1 MPRRMPQQNLRKLL
15 EALAAREIGP
25 QPTFQKFEFL
35 DLFLILDK
43 EGLIGRKRLSE
54 RLGIGEG
61 AVRTML
67 QRLKAESLIE
77 VMGRGGCRLSEK
89 GAKLVNLL
97 KMVLR
102 DVGPVNLK
110 LPWNYPSNYVVIVRN
125 AAESVKKG
133 LEQRDEAIRA
143 GARALMVL
151 TYVNGRLMMPGVADL
166 TSEKPDFASSL
177 VNLLKPEEGDVILI
191 SAGDSVR
198 EARRGALAAAQT
210 LF

>member
-1 MPRRMPQQNLRKLL
+1 MLPRELRKLL
-15 EALAAREIGP
+15 ENLAVREIGP

-54 RLGIGEG
+54 RLGLGEG

-67 QRLKAESLIE
+67 QRLRNESLIE
-77 VMGRGGCRLSEK
+77 VLGKGGCRLSEK
-89 GAKLVNLL
+89 GVRIVNSL
-97 KMVLR
+97 KKVLR
-102 DVGPVNLK
+102 DVGPIDLE
-110 LPWNYPSNYVVIVRN
+110 LPWSYPSNYAVIVRN
-125 AAESVKKG
+125 ASESVRKG

-143 GARALMVL
+143 GAKALMVL
-151 TYVNGRLMMPGVADL
+151 TYVDGRLLMPGVADL
-166 TSEKPDFASSL
+166 TSEKPEFASSL
-177 VNLLKPEEGDVILI
+177 IGLLKPENGDVILI
-191 SAGDSVR
+191 SAGDTLR